1 MGDAPSEPMTASKPQ
16 SRAQTWL
23 TVDQGNTS
31 TDAVWLSCAEPPRV
45 LRTWRGVEDW
55 NGVAESIQVTLAA
68 DESDAQGGA
77 LAASDWPAGVSI
89 SSVRGAKRDTLKIDL
104 MRHFEAVLEPQCG
117 LELDLETPET
127 TGRDR
132 LFAARAARAL
142 SAARAVIVI
151 DAGTAM
157 TVDLVLDERFC
168 GGAIAPGAWSLA
180 RCLAE
185 RGAQLFEIE
194 PRVGVGALGRSSR
207 AALEAGVVV
216 GLRGAAIELSRG
228 LIGVAHEQL
237 GADVACD
244 IVVTGGDREL
254 LLAPTTIAHE
264 RLSVAQ
270 VWELPLAVPLGLYL
284 ASFPGAVLP
293 DGSGVSR

>member
-1 MGDAPSEPMTASKPQ
+1 MTASAFDK
-16 SRAQTWL
+16 SVRTWL

-31 TDAVWLSCAEPPRV
+31 TDAVWLSCEAHPRV
-45 LRTWRGVEDW
+45 LSEWRGVQDW
-55 NGVAESIQVTLAA
+55 DLVVESMRADLAM
-68 DESDAQGGA
+68 
-77 LAASDWPAGVSI
+77 PAGVSI
-89 SSVRGAKRDTLKIDL
+89 SSVRGVQRELLKRDL
-104 MRHFEAVLEPQCG
+104 RCHFEAVLEPECG

-157 TVDLVLDERFC
+157 TVDLVLEERFC
-168 GGAIAPGAWSLA
+168 GGAIAPGARALA

-194 PRVGVGALGRSSR
+194 PRVGASALGRSSR

-216 GLRGAAIELSRG
+216 GLRGAAMELARG
-228 LIGVAHEQL
+228 LIAEAQAQL
-237 GADVACD
+237 GADVICD
-244 IVVTGGDREL
+244 VVVSGGDREL
-254 LLAPTTIAHE
+254 LLAPTTIAVE
-264 RLSVAQ
+264 RLPVAE
-270 VWELPLAVPLGLYL
+270 VWELPMAVPLGLYL
-284 ASFPGAVLP
+284 ASIPNAVLP
-293 DGSGVSR
+293 EGSGWLR